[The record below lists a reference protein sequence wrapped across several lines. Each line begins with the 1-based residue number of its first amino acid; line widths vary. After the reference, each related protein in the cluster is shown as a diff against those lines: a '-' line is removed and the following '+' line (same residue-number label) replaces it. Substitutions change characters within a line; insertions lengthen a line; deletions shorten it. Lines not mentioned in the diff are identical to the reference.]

1 MEPKI
6 ILSKE
11 RSSILDLKGLNVCIQ
26 EEKIIVEMYG
36 TQCLNDTVVLFVKWW
51 TWGMDCIWN
60 TISRLCACVLHI
72 HEDDFNLGGDVSSE
86 EN

>member
-1 MEPKI
+1 MSFFLVCPDLCYIEVCNTCLLNTWIYKINISYTFKMEPKI

-36 TQCLNDTVVLFVKWW
+36 TQCLNDTVVLFVKW
-51 TWGMDCIWN
+51 
-60 TISRLCACVLHI
+60 
-72 HEDDFNLGGDVSSE
+72 
-86 EN
+86 

>member
-36 TQCLNDTVVLFVKWW
+36 TQCLNDTVVLFVKW
-51 TWGMDCIWN
+51 
-60 TISRLCACVLHI
+60 
-72 HEDDFNLGGDVSSE
+72 
-86 EN
+86 

>member
-60 TISRLCACVLHI
+60 TISRLCACLLRI